1 MIEFFFSR
9 SYNIVQELNKCN
21 YQLLL
26 LVNNSRFLFFFS
38 GRISFVL
45 GGILSLLDENTEKG
59 PVYALHRLNAIV
71 DVFWPEI
78 SDSISKVYVI
88 ENKTS
93 FLIFI
98 SSFLVNHFMKMKILN
113 IENWLHSFHRKFII
127 I

>member
-78 SDSISKVYVI
+78 SDSISKVYVV
-88 ENKTS
+88 ENK
-93 FLIFI
+93 I
-98 SSFLVNHFMKMKILN
+98 
-113 IENWLHSFHRKFII
+113 
-127 I
+127 